1 MNMKRYLLSSL
12 LVILSLAGMAQ
23 AYNNEW
29 IDYSKTYY
37 KFKVGSNGLFHI
49 PQPALAAAGI
59 GNVPAQHFQLWRNG
73 VEVPIYTSVATG
85 NFSPADFIEFYGEMN
100 DGKIDK
106 ALYKYDTLQ
115 MSDKWSILT
124 DTAAYYLTINST
136 TANARLATVPN
147 NVAANVLPAENFF
160 NYKLGKYFKDV
171 QNPGYGI
178 DFGEV
183 VHSSAFDFGEGWAS
197 NDIYVAPY
205 GPGNLIDANNN
216 LFVYPSG
223 PAATIT
229 AVAAGNYT
237 AYRNLSLKINN
248 TTISTKGINGYE
260 ISKFNNIPVPLATFS
275 GDAANVEFIQ
285 DGSGVDHVVIS
296 HYEISYPR
304 QYNFGG
310 QTRFNFELPASG
322 SKFIAVKNF
331 GFGVQPPVL
340 IDLTN
345 NLRFTGVIT
354 ADTVKF
360 VLPASVTVRKLVL
373 LNTETT
379 NITNINTLT
388 PRNFINY
395 GQPGNQG
402 DYLIISHSSLFNN
415 GSGIDN
421 VEKYRQYRA
430 SAPGGG
436 FNAKTID
443 IDQLTDQFAFGVKH
457 HPLAIRNFAS
467 YSLANFTA
475 PPKYFFLIGKG
486 LNYMA
491 YHSNEAD
498 PNVNGLALVPSFGWP
513 PSDNLLTATRTGNSA
528 RIAIGRL
535 SAISGNEIGDF
546 LDKMKQFE
554 LAQTSNPQ
562 TVSGKGWM
570 KNMAQ
575 ITGAIDDQSLFYLI
589 SSYMDGY
596 QQILSDT
603 SFGAKVYNFSKNSG
617 QYTAIGSTKTI
628 DSLFSE
634 GVSMI
639 NYFGHSSPNTLEFN
653 LDNPQ
658 NYSNTGK
665 YPLIIVNGCNS
676 GNLFL
681 FDTLRPISKGTL
693 SEKYIFTPQKGS
705 IGFIADTHFGLPQQ
719 LNYFNT
725 IFADNIAGSMYGRSL
740 GDIMKSSMETL
751 TTDYSFDFLARCH
764 AEEITFHGD
773 PATKLNPH
781 ALPDYTLT
789 DSLITFNPGVIS
801 VADEKI
807 TITSKILNI
816 GKSTNDS
823 ISIRIQHQLPNN
835 AIVTLET
842 RRIKATIYEDTIQT
856 TININP
862 LLHKGLNRIIVTI
875 DPANLLPELSE
886 SNNSIT
892 KEFTI
897 LEDEIRP
904 VYPFNYA
911 IVNSSSNFA
920 VYGSTADPLASAK
933 QYIME
938 MDTSRFYNSPS
949 KITKTVTNSGGI
961 IKFSPGI
968 TLVDSTTYYWRLT
981 TGPVNA
987 GSRWLSS
994 SFVYINGSYE
1004 GYNQSHY
1011 YQYTDNSFNTMN
1023 IESASRKFNFNDK
1036 TRKLLIRTGLYPY
1049 YDWDQIN
1056 VNVDN
1061 DQINAYGCKYNSL
1074 QFVVYDPLTMKP
1086 WVNYNTSG
1094 SGRFQS
1100 WPVCDAATRNIFE
1113 FPYNDS
1119 VYRRRA
1125 MQFLDSIPQG
1135 YYVSVTNLGW
1145 IYNNVFVNQ
1154 WKADT
1159 VNLGSG
1165 KSLWHKFHAAGL
1177 HAIDGFTAN
1186 LPFLF
1191 VFKKG
1196 DTLSFTPRQ
1205 QIGPTANTQIV
1216 DTFNITGKNI
1226 LGSVTT
1232 PWLGPSKSWKRF
1244 KWNLKP
1250 DNNPNTQKS
1259 FDIMGQDNNGDET
1272 LISTVTNLQDT
1283 SILGIN
1289 ASVFPYLKLR
1299 INNTDPVEAKAA
1311 QLKFW
1316 LVTADEYPEGAVS
1329 PNTAFQCQD
1338 TLNSSDTLKFKVTF
1352 KNISKIAFDSIK
1364 VNLTITNTA
1373 GVNTVFNNQ
1382 ANGARLKPLV
1392 AGDSVIIQYNIPA
1405 LGLGGNN
1412 QLKLDVNPGN
1422 DQVEQYHFNNLLY
1435 KNFYVISPVCPGGS
1449 TTFNCGNST
1458 SGNTY
1463 QWQLN
1468 SGAGYSNISN
1478 GGVYAGTNSGIL
1490 AINAAPTSMY
1500 GNKYRC
1506 AITNNG
1512 QTSYSNEFILKF
1524 GVTWNGT
1531 VNTAW
1536 ETPGNWDCGILPD
1549 NKTDVIIRSGVPNN
1563 PRVNS
1568 NVTCRSISAKTGSNI
1583 TITTGFGLII
1593 TGASN

>member
-1 MNMKRYLLSSL
+1 MKRYLLSSL
-12 LVILSLAGMAQ
+12 LLILSCAGFTQ
-23 AYNNEW
+23 TYNNEW

-37 KFKVGSNGLFHI
+37 KFKVGSNGLYRI
-49 PQPALAAAGI
+49 AQPTLASVGL
-59 GNVPAQHFQLWRNG
+59 GSTFAQHFQLWRNG
-73 VEVPIYTSVATG
+73 LEVALYTSVASG
-85 NFSPADFIEFYGEMN
+85 SLSSSDYIEFYGEMN
-100 DGKIDK
+100 DGKTDK

-124 DTAAYYLTINST
+124 DTSAYYLTINT
-136 TANARLATVPN
+136 TATNKRLVNTAN
-147 NVAANVLPAENFF
+147 NVAGNILPAEAYFT
-160 NYKLGKYFKDV
+160 YKLGKYFKNV

-183 VHSSAFDFGEGWAS
+183 VHSSAFDFGEGWTS
-197 NDIYVAPY
+197 NDIYVSPY
-205 GPGNLIDANNN
+205 GSGNIVDANSN
-216 LFVYPSG
+216 LFVNNTG
-223 PAATIT
+223 PAATIS

-237 AYRNLSLKINN
+237 AFRNISLKINN
-248 TTISTKGINGYE
+248 ATLATNDVNGYE
-260 ISKFNNIPVPLATFS
+260 ITKFNNITVPLLTFT

-285 DGSGVDHVVIS
+285 NGSGVDHVVIS
-296 HYEISYPR
+296 HYELSYPR
-304 QYNFGG
+304 QFNFGG

-322 SKFIAVKNF
+322 SKFIAIKNF
-331 GFGVQPPVL
+331 GFGVQPPIL
-340 IDLTN
+340 IDLANNQRFIGVTN
-345 NLRFTGVIT
+345 

-360 VLPASVTVRKLVL
+360 VLPASAVIRKLVL
-373 LNTETT
+373 LNAEPA
-379 NITNINTLT
+379 NVNSITSLT

-395 GQPGNQG
+395 GIAGNQG

-421 VEKYRQYRA
+421 VEKYRQYRS
-430 SAPGGG
+430 SAAGGSH
-436 FNAKTID
+436 NAKTVD
-443 IDQLTDQFAFGVKH
+443 IDQLTDQFAFGIKH

-467 YSLANFTA
+467 YSLVNFSIA
-475 PPKYFFLIGKG
+475 PKYFFLIGKG
-486 LNYMA
+486 LNYLSFHA
-491 YHSNEAD
+491 NETD
-498 PNVNGLALVPSFGWP
+498 PNVNSLALVPSFGWP
-513 PSDNLLTATRTGNSA
+513 PSDNLLTASRTGNVA

-535 SAISGNEIGDF
+535 SAISGNEIGAF

-554 LAQTSNPQ
+554 LAQSSNPQ
-562 TVSGKGWM
+562 TINGKGWM

-628 DSLFSE
+628 DSLFNE

-658 NYSNTGK
+658 NYNNTGK

-725 IFADNIAGSMYGRSL
+725 IFAYNISNAMYGQKL

-751 TTDYSFDFLARCH
+751 TTDYSYDFLARCH

-781 ALPDYTLT
+781 ALPDYTIA
-789 DSLITFNPGVIS
+789 DSIITFSPDVIS
-801 VADEKI
+801 VADEKV
-807 TITSKILNI
+807 TVTAKILNI
-816 GKSTNDS
+816 GKSVNDS
-823 ISIRIQHQLPNN
+823 ITVRIQHQLPNN
-835 AIVTLET
+835 SIVTLAT
-842 RRIKATIYEDTIQT
+842 RRVKATIYEDTLQT

-862 LLHKGLNRIIVTI
+862 LLNKGLNRIIVTI
-875 DPANLLPELSE
+875 DPLNLIPELSE
-886 SNNSIT
+886 VNNSIT
-892 KEFTI
+892 KDFII

-920 VYGSTADPLASAK
+920 VYGSTANPLALSK
-933 QYIME
+933 EYIME
-938 MDTSRFYNSPS
+938 MDTSRFFNSPS
-949 KITKTVTNSGGI
+949 KINQSIIKSGGI
-961 IKFSPGI
+961 IKFTPGI

-981 TGPVNA
+981 TGPATA

-994 SFVYINGSYE
+994 SFVFINGSYE

-1023 IESASRKFNFNDK
+1023 IESNSRKFNFDDK
-1036 TRKLLIRTGLYPY
+1036 TRKLLIRTGLNPF

-1061 DQINAYGCKYNSL
+1061 DQVNGYGCKYNSL

-1086 WVNYNTSG
+1086 WANYNTLG
-1094 SGRFQS
+1094 VGRYQS
-1100 WPVCDAATRNIFE
+1100 WPVCDGATRNIFE
-1113 FPYNDS
+1113 FPFNDS

-1125 MQFLDSIPQG
+1125 MQFIDSIPQG
-1135 YYVSVTNLGW
+1135 YYVSVTNLGTTS
-1145 IYNNVFVNQ
+1145 NSSFVNQ

-1159 VNLGSG
+1159 INLGSG

-1177 HAIDGFTAN
+1177 HQIDGFTSN
-1186 LPFLF
+1186 LPFVF

-1196 DTLSFTPRQ
+1196 DTLSFIPRQ
-1205 QIGPTANTQIV
+1205 HMGATANTHIV

-1226 LGSVTT
+1226 VGSVTT

-1244 KWNLKP
+1244 KWNLKFE
-1250 DNNPNTQKS
+1250 NNPNNQKS
-1259 FDIMGQDNNGDET
+1259 FDIMGLDINGNEAV
-1272 LISTVTNLQDT
+1272 ISTVANLQDT
-1283 SILGIN
+1283 SVSGIS
-1289 ASVFPYLKLR
+1289 ATVFPYLKLR
-1299 INNTDPVEAKAA
+1299 INNSDPVEAKAA
-1311 QLKFW
+1311 QIKYW
-1316 LVTADEYPEGAVS
+1316 LITADEYPEGAVS
-1329 PNTAFQCQD
+1329 PNTVFQCQD
-1338 TLNSSDTLKFKVTF
+1338 TLNTTDTLMFKVTF
-1352 KNISKIAFDSIK
+1352 KNVSKIAFDSIK
-1364 VNLTITNTA
+1364 VRLTITNNS
-1373 GVNTVFNNQ
+1373 GINTIYNNQ
-1382 ANGARLKPLV
+1382 LNGARLKPLI

-1405 LGLGGNN
+1405 LAYAGNN
-1412 QLKLDVNPGN
+1412 QIKLDVNPDN
-1422 DQVEQYHFNNLLY
+1422 DQVEQFHFNNLVF
-1435 KNFYVISPVCPGGS
+1435 KNFYVVNPVCPGGN
-1449 TTFNCGNST
+1449 TTFNCGNANA
-1458 SGNTY
+1458 GNTY
-1463 QWQLN
+1463 QWQIN
-1468 SGAGYSNISN
+1468 TGSGFSNISN
-1478 GGVYAGTNSGIL
+1478 GGLYNGTATGIL
-1490 AINAAPTSMY
+1490 AVNAAPTSMY
-1500 GNKYRC
+1500 GYKYRC
-1506 AITNNG
+1506 VITNNS
-1512 QTSYSNEFILKF
+1512 QTTYSNEFILKF

-1536 ETPGNWDCGILPD
+1536 ETPGNWNCGILPD
-1549 NKTDVIIRSGVPNN
+1549 SMTDVIIKSGVPNN
-1563 PRVNS
+1563 PRINS
-1568 NVTCRSISAKTGSNI
+1568 NVTCRSINAKMGSTI
-1583 TITTGFGLII
+1583 TITTNFGVTL
-1593 TGASN
+1593 TGPSN